1 METRSPEVAAGHAG
15 GPGCPGADVLL
26 AAVCSAY
33 ACGEFHERFLRD
45 KALAIA
51 KAAAERAERRV
62 PVKAIVLSVEG
73 EVLAEEWV

>member
-1 METRSPEVAAGHAG
+1 M
-15 GPGCPGADVLL
+15 LL
-26 AAVCSAY
+26 ATDCAAY

-45 KALAIA
+45 KALAIACPKLDDGQEQYLEKLAIA